1 MQNILDTLATFWEDF
16 YQNLGLSIVRSIAF
30 LILGLI
36 VVKIVQITVKKA
48 TIRSRKLDN
57 AAATFITSVITIVV
71 YIALAIVVIS
81 SLGFSTASIIAAFS
95 AVALA
100 IALGLQDTL
109 ASITNGII
117 IIFTH
122 PFKQGD
128 YIEVGAS
135 AGTVKEIRL
144 FNTKL
149 VTPDNITLIIPNS
162 NILTSDLKNYSAMP
176 LRRIDIS
183 VPISYSCDVAQVKNV
198 LMECVRENE
207 NVVNIPEPFCAITE
221 YGDRAVMFVVRVWVK
236 NSKFWD
242 VKFNLL
248 ERIFV
253 KLKERGITIPVNRL
267 DVRVI
272 DQNDINVRLVDD
284 NSDEN
289 HNSEVYK

>member
-1 MQNILDTLATFWEDF
+1 MQNILDALASFWEEF

-36 VVKIVQITVKKA
+36 VVKIVRSIVKNA

-57 AAATFITSVITIVV
+57 AASTFITSVITVV
-71 YIALAIVVIS
+71 LYIILAIVVIS

-109 ASITNGII
+109 ASLTNGII

-128 YIEVGAS
+128 YIEVGSS

-176 LRRIDIS
+176 LRRIDIF
-183 VPISYSCDVAQVKNV
+183 VRVSYSCDVEKVKNT
-198 LMECVRENE
+198 LMECAKENK

-221 YGDRAVMFVVRVWVK
+221 YGENALMFVVRAWVE

-248 ERIFV
+248 ERIFL
-253 KLKERGITIPVNRL
+253 KLREKGIEIPFNQL
-267 DVRVI
+267 DVHVI
-272 DQNDINVRLVDD
+272 DQKDVNVKLVGDKSGED
-284 NSDEN
+284 NR
-289 HNSEVYK
+289 SEVHK

>member
-36 VVKIVQITVKKA
+36 VVKTVQITVKKA

-57 AAATFITSVITIVV
+57 AAATFITSVITVVV

-149 VTPDNITLIIPNS
+149 VTSDNITLIIPNS

-183 VPISYSCDVAQVKNV
+183 VPIAYSCDATQVKNV
-198 LMECVRENE
+198 LMACVRENE

-242 VKFNLL
+242 VKFDLL

-272 DQNDINVRLVDD
+272 DQNDINVKLVDD

-289 HNSEVYK
+289 RNSEVYK